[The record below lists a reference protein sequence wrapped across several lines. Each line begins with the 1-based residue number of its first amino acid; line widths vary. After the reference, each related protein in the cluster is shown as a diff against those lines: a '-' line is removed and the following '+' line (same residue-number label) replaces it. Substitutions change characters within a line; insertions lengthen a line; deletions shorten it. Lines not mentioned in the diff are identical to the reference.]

1 MGSPPPETAP
11 ALASVTRFGRMH
23 VRLNPPNLWRL
34 SLGGALL
41 AADLFEGR
49 PRYHLHSHIQF
60 NADLAYGRYTI
71 SAYTTGG
78 NVWGTPG
85 TARAVWSGFAPTVL
99 SSG

>member
-1 MGSPPPETAP
+1 MVRGHNHA
-11 ALASVTRFGRMH
+11 AAHVIRFGRMY
-23 VRLNPPNLWRL
+23 VRPSPPGLWRL

-49 PRYHLHSHIQF
+49 PRYHLHSDIHF

-71 SAYTTGG
+71 SAYTTGR
-78 NVWGTPG
+78 NVWVTPG
-85 TARAVWSGFAPTVL
+85 TARAAWSGFAPTVS